1 MNKLSRVGTMIGTSI
16 IALGALQS
24 CVDNDYDL
32 NKDMNLV
39 VNVGGGQ
46 LSVPGSSTEQFS
58 LKKLLDLDSE
68 SSIQPADQ
76 ATADLY
82 GLEVGDYVLRQKGDP
97 STGDFEIGKV
107 NLNVNGTH
115 QSNHVEFPE
124 FPAQAAGLINKLSIH
139 IGGQGDGDSD
149 TRQVEL

>member
-1 MNKLSRVGTMIGTSI
+1 MIGTSI

-58 LKKLLDLDSE
+58 LKN
-68 SSIQPADQ
+68 
-76 ATADLY
+76 Y
-82 GLEVGDYVLRQKGDP
+82 
-97 STGDFEIGKV
+97 STLI
-107 NLNVNGTH
+107 LNHRFSRPTK
-115 QSNHVEFPE
+115 PL
-124 FPAQAAGLINKLSIH
+124 PIYM
-139 IGGQGDGDSD
+139 D
-149 TRQVEL
+149 